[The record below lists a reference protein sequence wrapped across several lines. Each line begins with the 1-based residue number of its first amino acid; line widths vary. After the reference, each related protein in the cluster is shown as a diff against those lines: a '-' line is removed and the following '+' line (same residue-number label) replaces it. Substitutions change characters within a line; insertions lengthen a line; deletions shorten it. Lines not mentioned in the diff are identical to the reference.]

1 MCLSIPYTNDGFF
14 LTRFNAAKLD
24 FHTIYLEKR
33 YNCGVRHFDLKR
45 FDVIVTCALND
56 EIT

>member
-1 MCLSIPYTNDGFF
+1 MMPNCEPRDRFDGFF
-14 LTRFNAAKLD
+14 LAANLD
-24 FHTIYLEKR
+24 FHTVYLEKR
-33 YNCGVRHFDLKR
+33 YNRVVRHFDLKR